1 MLALARSKIAPG
13 EGAKPDGACDR
24 AGPCIR
30 PGDETCPSF
39 PAAAAAGNRSPHSRR
54 GNAALRAHS
63 HQRRAG
69 PLPARLRRAARR
81 RSERLEPHAHHHLHP
96 RRNHAPDPRR
106 ICPAGRPRNRPLLS
120 WPHGQHPA
128 NELAADR
135 MGAELAC
142 RAGFDPAAGAS
153 LFRHLRPSRVHPKA
167 GVRRAAVL
175 AAGCGDASGPPDQPA
190 KAPIAAIISGRASR
204 LGSDPSQLAAAAR
217 MASNQ
222 GSNRPGSI
230 SWKSTGFST
239 PTGSQ

>member
-1 MLALARSKIAPG
+1 MNYSVFSIIGARPGLRKHHNNRERMSVQMTSHTQTFFDEVQKIA
-13 EGAKPDGACDR
+13 AMLDYAT
-24 AGPCIR
+24 I
-30 PGDETCPSF
+30 ET
-39 PAAAAAGNRSPHSRR
+39 
-54 GNAALRAHS
+54 L
-63 HQRRAG
+63 
-69 PLPARLRRAARR
+69 
-81 RSERLEPHAHHHLHP
+81 
-96 RRNHAPDPRR
+96 
-106 ICPAGRPRNRPLLS
+106 
-120 WPHGQHPA
+120 A

-175 AAGCGDASGPPDQPA
+175 AVGCGDASSPTDQPA

-222 GSNRPGSI
+222 ESNRPGSI

>member
-1 MLALARSKIAPG
+1 MALATVLAFASGLAM
-13 EGAKPDGACDR
+13 KPAQVSL
-24 AGPCIR
+24 P
-30 PGDETCPSF
+30 P
-39 PAAAAAGNRSPHSRR
+39 
-54 GNAALRAHS
+54 
-63 HQRRAG
+63 
-69 PLPARLRRAARR
+69 PLLEIAARIAGKGMPHCELTLTSGEQVPCLPDFGVR
-81 RSERLEPHAHHHLHP
+81 HGGGVNGWSRTHIITFTRGATTRLTRDEIAHFYLGHTASTL
-96 RRNHAPDPRR
+96 
-106 ICPAGRPRNRPLLS
+106 
-120 WPHGQHPA
+120 A

-175 AAGCGDASGPPDQPA
+175 AVGCGDASSPTDQPA

-222 GSNRPGSI
+222 ESNRPGSI